1 MSTNDKHGDPL
12 RNPAVDYD
20 RSDLSA
26 RGILLFLA
34 GLLVAGIFI
43 ELVLWGMFRFLSHST
58 LFAQGNPSP
67 MVQVQRHAMPEKA
80 PGAGLQN
87 TGQVNTG
94 VFPTPRLQTNDDAD
108 MGKFLSQEKKIL
120 YPAQPFEDSSG
131 AIHISI
137 NQAMALIAE
146 RGLPVRPSAPAAESS
161 TQAKATKTEEMQKE
175 GVTQKKPAKNQAPA
189 PVQQ

>member
-1 MSTNDKHGDPL
+1 MSTNDNHGDSL

-67 MVQVQRHAMPEKA
+67 LVQVQRAMPEKA

-108 MGKFLSQEKKIL
+108 MGKFLSREKKIL

-161 TQAKATKTEEMQKE
+161 TQAKATKTAEPQKE
-175 GVTQKKPAKNQAPA
+175 GVTQERPAKNQAPA
-189 PVQQ
+189 PAQ